1 MSGIGTALTQLA
13 VVIIV
18 MMAGGSAFSQS
29 IPVDLRLVLAVDVS
43 RSINAEEQRLQRE
56 GYALAFRNPLVLE
69 AIRRGPF
76 GAIAV
81 TYVEWA
87 GEQHVTVPWT
97 FIDGPSRARAFAR
110 AVTDAPIRTAR
121 RTSIS
126 EALIFSA
133 GLFEDRTFAGPRRV
147 IDISGD
153 GPNNLGRRVEKARD
167 TVVTKGITINGLP
180 ILLRTGSLASFFD
193 MKNLDFYYEDC
204 VIYYEDCVIGGPG
217 AFIVPVTGSSGFA
230 AGILRKIILEIA
242 GLTPAE
248 PGLLV
253 PAASSIATAPTDCLL
268 GEKLWRRFMVGSR
281 IQE

>member
-1 MSGIGTALTQLA
+1 MRGLGNVLVLLA
-13 VVIIV
+13 WAFCVI
-18 MMAGGSAFSQS
+18 MPGGPAFAQPV
-29 IPVDLRLVLAVDVS
+29 PVDLRLVLAVDVS
-43 RSINAEEQRLQRE
+43 RSINAEEQQLQRE

-69 AIRRGPF
+69 AIRRGPH
-76 GAIAV
+76 GRIAV

-97 FIDGPSRARAFAR
+97 LIDGASKARAFAR

-133 GLFEDRTFAGPRRV
+133 SMFEDRTFAGARQV

-153 GPNNLGRRVEKARD
+153 GPNNLGRRVEEARD
-167 TVVTKGITINGLP
+167 TVVANGITINGLP

-204 VIYYEDCVIGGPG
+204 VIGGPG

-230 AGILRKIILEIA
+230 SGILRKIILEIA
-242 GLTPAE
+242 GLTPTRS
-248 PGLLV
+248 GSLL
-253 PAASSIATAPTDCLL
+253 PAVSSVDTAPTDCLL
-268 GEKLWRRFMVGSR
+268 GEKLWRRFMGGTR

>member
-1 MSGIGTALTQLA
+1 MPGFGIVLIQLA
-13 VVIIV
+13 LAISVI
-18 MMAGGSAFSQS
+18 MPGGPAFAQS

-43 RSINAEEQRLQRE
+43 RSINAEEQQLQRE

-87 GEQHVTVPWT
+87 GEQHITVPWT
-97 FIDGPSRARAFAR
+97 LIDGPSRARAFAR

-133 GLFEDRTFAGPRRV
+133 GMFEDRTFAGARRV

-153 GPNNLGRRVEKARD
+153 GPNNLGCRVEEARD
-167 TVVTKGITINGLP
+167 TVVGRGITINGLP

-204 VIYYEDCVIGGPG
+204 VIGGPG
-217 AFIVPVTGSSGFA
+217 AFIVPVTGSKGFA
-230 AGILRKIILEIA
+230 SGILRKIILEIA
-242 GLTPAE
+242 GVTPTRPE
-248 PGLLV
+248 LFL
-253 PAASSIATAPTDCLL
+253 PAASSIDTAPTDCLL
-268 GEKLWRRFMVGSR
+268 GEKLWQRFMGGSR